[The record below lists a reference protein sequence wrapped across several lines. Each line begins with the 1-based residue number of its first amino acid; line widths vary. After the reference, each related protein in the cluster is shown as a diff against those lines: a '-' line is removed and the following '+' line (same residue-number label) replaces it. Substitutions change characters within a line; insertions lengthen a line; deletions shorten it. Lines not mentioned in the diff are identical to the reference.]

1 MGISGI
7 STGFPV
13 LSQSS
18 GQVAHVLLTRS
29 PLGLPW
35 CCHQLDLARLACVKH
50 AASVRPEPGSNSPSR
65 PQAGRKRPTVK
76 SESRVVGRLNPWT
89 RLAQSGCGVWIAPDA
104 LSVQCLKLCDRTRS
118 PALAFTS
125 CLCSVFKERWPGG
138 HASETVVPSCLVEGC
153 GQNSHFLGTRTFQRC
168 LRPWDSSRA
177 RRPAQLLN
185 VPPRLPLGNPSGP
198 VRTPQTKRTRW

>member
-65 PQAGRKRPTVK
+65 PQATHPKARNREIGEPGRGVTELLGPTGTERLWRLDR
-76 SESRVVGRLNPWT
+76 SRRVVRSVLETNAIARDRPHWRFQAVSVPFSRSAGQAGT
-89 RLAQSGCGVWIAPDA
+89 RRRRW
-104 LSVQCLKLCDRTRS
+104 CL
-118 PALAFTS
+118 P
-125 CLCSVFKERWPGG
+125 V
-138 HASETVVPSCLVEGC
+138 LVEGC
-153 GQNSHFLGTRTFQRC
+153 GQNSHFLGTRTFNTAC
-168 LRPWDSSRA
+168 
-177 RRPAQLLN
+177 
-185 VPPRLPLGNPSGP
+185 VPGIPSPRSPSGAISQRTT
-198 VRTPQTKRTRW
+198 RTPSWQPDGS